1 MDNQALFVRQ
11 IADIQKALAAEVEI
25 QLAPIIVRGAQVR
38 VKYGPLA
45 GVEGWVTD
53 RQGMTTVLL
62 EVSFIGQAAAV
73 KLEVEDLE
81 LI

>member
-1 MDNQALFVRQ
+1 M
-11 IADIQKALAAEVEI
+11 
-25 QLAPIIVRGAQVR
+25 
-38 VKYGPLA
+38 
-45 GVEGWVTD
+45 TD

-81 LI
+81 LICSSSMPAHEDIFSFQFTSFGTFSLFS